1 MSRHSFHAVFLCG
14 ALGLGLAG
22 VPTASAADVQAEQ
35 SQPALR
41 VTYLLYSG
49 RPNPVVLVTD
59 PEQIRSIEKQLSQAL
74 ASGER
79 VTKAESHAVLGYTG
93 IQIERLG
100 ATARNSAPLVLRG
113 DLLRTSSSQA
123 TVSRDVAGIEDL
135 LLQWGRELKVL
146 GDVELSVIR
155 QTR

>member
-1 MSRHSFHAVFLCG
+1 MSRHSFHAVFLC
-14 ALGLGLAG
+14 AALGLAG
-22 VPTASAADVQAEQ
+22 ALPASAADVQAEQ
-35 SQPALR
+35 SQPVLR

-59 PEQIRSIEKQLSQAL
+59 PARIRSIEEQLERAL
-74 ASGER
+74 SSGER
-79 VTKAESHAVLGYTG
+79 VTKAASHAVLGYTG

-100 ATARNSAPLVLRG
+100 ATARTSAPLVIRG
-113 DLLRTSSSQA
+113 DLLRTTSSQG
-123 TVSRDVAGIEDL
+123 TVSRDVAEIENF
-135 LLQWGRELKVL
+135 LLQLGRGQKVL